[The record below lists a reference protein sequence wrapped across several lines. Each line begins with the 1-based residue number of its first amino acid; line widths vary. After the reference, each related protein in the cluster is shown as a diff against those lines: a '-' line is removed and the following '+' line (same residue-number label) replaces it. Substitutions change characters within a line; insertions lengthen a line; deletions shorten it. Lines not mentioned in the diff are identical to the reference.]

1 MSLLPWNNKLLKSR
15 FEGGQKSKE
24 YVWNSTRDTQPTRG
38 GVVTVQQ
45 SYHPGSPVQLYNSAA
60 EFCSPGLR
68 SGSCS
73 ATSHTARNMALHGDR
88 TLAEL
93 HKKHIC
99 HIGNTV
105 YNISPLLTPQNN
117 VRRDVYLEN
126 VREKMV
132 LVQICPTCN
141 NGPCDPDSHKFQ
153 ESEYQVPDE
162 SQNFTAAMASLLSQS
177 GFSPAFTSGGTNFLG
192 GESSGWPKQFLAFLV
207 PKKCPNIYFF

>member
-1 MSLLPWNNKLLKSR
+1 
-15 FEGGQKSKE
+15 
-24 YVWNSTRDTQPTRG
+24 
-38 GVVTVQQ
+38 
-45 SYHPGSPVQLYNSAA
+45 
-60 EFCSPGLR
+60 
-68 SGSCS
+68 
-73 ATSHTARNMALHGDR
+73 MALHGDR

-153 ESEYQVPDE
+153 ESEYQLPDE

-192 GESSGWPKQFLAFLV
+192 GDSTDFETLPDTDQTRRDILAVANRYINGSNDTVVRRLKSDARPTATHRAESYQVFQASSSNQQPSLAAMRQIQAW
-207 PKKCPNIYFF
+207 KKSFRISSRCRSPETT